1 MYYTDLQS
9 TMGSSRRFGTFHDV
23 KLQKRLREQDTRFD
37 ASQIGSPTGVDRST
51 RFDREARGEDDR
63 IRKEIDEKR
72 EVCFNKII

>member
-1 MYYTDLQS
+1 
-9 TMGSSRRFGTFHDV
+9 MGSSRRFGTFNDV
-23 KLQKRLREQDTRFD
+23 KLQKRLREQDTRID
-37 ASQIGSPTGVDRST
+37 ASQIGSPMGADRST